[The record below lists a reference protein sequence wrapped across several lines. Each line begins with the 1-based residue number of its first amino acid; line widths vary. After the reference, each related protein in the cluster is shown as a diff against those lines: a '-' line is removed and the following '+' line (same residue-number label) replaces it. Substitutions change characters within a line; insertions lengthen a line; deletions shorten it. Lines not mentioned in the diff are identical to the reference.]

1 MGRQLQGS
9 DDFALMS
16 AIAAGDRGA
25 ISALYDRHAPL
36 LLALCRRILRD
47 QADAEDVLTD
57 VFFEVWSRADR
68 FDPSRG
74 SPVTYLVTLARSRS
88 IDRRRARAAR
98 GGAVTVSADAA
109 DAAALVSASPNPSQS
124 TEADEQRRIV
134 RAALACLEPQ
144 QREAIECSFYEGL
157 SHSEIAEKLGK
168 PLGTVKTY
176 IRQGLIR
183 LRDRLRIPNGNS
195 A

>member
-74 SPVTYLVTLARSRS
+74 GPVTYLVTLARSRS